1 MKEISYVTTDASQV
15 RTALAELLEDVSQ
28 VLLSDLRCKQVACVL
43 M

>member
-28 VLLSDLRCKQVACVL
+28 VMCCEVSVL
-43 M
+43 KNGVR